1 MKLIVD
7 LNLSPD
13 TPLAEALQEMQSF
26 RYQGS
31 VCELLTKQ
39 EIYTDGQRA
48 SSVLVLKR
56 RDPDQ
61 LLNSGHLADMKDTL
75 SDLNI
80 ICSRYIAP
88 ELISGLLNCGAK
100 MVIHPTTPL
109 TSNSELVCFFNTFY
123 DALSKGHE
131 FGSAL
136 ECAERDFAS
145 MKGIFVATFE
155 L

>member
-1 MKLIVD
+1 MD
-7 LNLSPD
+7 LDLSAD
-13 TPLAEALQEMQSF
+13 RSLEEALQEMQKF
-26 RYQGS
+26 KYQGS

-39 EIYTDGQRA
+39 EIYSGGQST
-48 SSVLVLKR
+48 SSLLVLKR

-61 LLNSGHLADMKDTL
+61 LLNSDYLAEMKDTFNGI
-75 SDLNI
+75 NI
-80 ICSRYIAP
+80 ICNQYIAP

-100 MVIHPTTPL
+100 MVIHPKTPL
-109 TSNSELVCFFNTFY
+109 ASTPELVCFFNTFY
-123 DALSKGHE
+123 DALSKGNE

-136 ECAERDFAS
+136 EIAERVSVS

>member
-1 MKLIVD
+1 MELD
-7 LNLSPD
+7 LSEDMSLE
-13 TPLAEALQEMQSF
+13 EALREMQKF
-26 RYQGS
+26 KYQGS

-39 EIYTDGQRA
+39 EIYSGSRST

-61 LLNSGHLADMKDTL
+61 LFNLDHLAEMKDTF
-75 SDLNI
+75 SDLNV
-80 ICSRYIAP
+80 ICSQYIAP
-88 ELISGLLNCGAK
+88 ELISGLLTCGAK
-100 MVIHPTTPL
+100 MIIHPNAPLLSTP
-109 TSNSELVCFFNTFY
+109 ELVCFFNTFY

-136 ECAERDFAS
+136 ERAERGSVS